1 MAIKFGCPKCGK
13 HLSANDDYAGKEG
26 KCKCGAALIVPGD
39 SDRMKFKCTQCG
51 GGISVRKTHAG
62 KKGKCPTCQ
71 NVVTVPLLGTL
82 VGGRDQA
89 VGAKTGAAAASV
101 AKISFVCP
109 ICLCN
114 VEVRQSWAGKITEC
128 PTCSSDVEVPG
139 ADTDLYGEGLAG
151 IGPGIADMEA
161 GGEAIVATGKV
172 ICPSCQ
178 RKLGDSTP
186 VCTRCGIY
194 IKNGRPILTAWDVD
208 PDELEDKAHGV
219 IKYIS
224 WLIPFGIYPVYSEAL
239 GIHKPYATWGI
250 VAVTVLV
257 SIWFSALQITNSAQM
272 RSAKNLMLWGG
283 DAKPDPQLIRML
295 YEKTNRGDAEAFYAK
310 REALRGTTPRRERD
324 IAALNELTPEQ
335 SCFGEY
341 RHVQLITHAFL
352 HGGIILH
359 LAGNMLFFLV
369 FGSRVNAAIGNI
381 LMVILYPILAI
392 AAALTYLA
400 MLGAE
405 PPTAMLGA
413 SGAVMGLAGAYLLLY
428 PAHKIY
434 MVIWMRWLFIT
445 FRLSFKC
452 FAVRG
457 FWVVLFYIMFDVIAV
472 GLGQNTGTAH
482 WAHIGGLIW
491 GFIIA
496 YGLLAGRIAYSGGDV
511 VSLVLGRHA
520 WRIIGTPHSR
530 RK

>member
-13 HLSANDDYAGKEG
+13 RLSAGDDYAGKEG
-26 KCKCGAALIVPGD
+26 RCKCGAVLIVPGD

-51 GGISVRKTHAG
+51 GGISVRKAHAG
-62 KKGKCPTCQ
+62 KKGKCPTCH
-71 NVVTVPLLGTL
+71 NAVRVPLLGTL
-82 VGGRDQA
+82 LEAHGQA
-89 VGAKTGAAAASV
+89 VGVKPGVAAAAPV
-101 AKISFVCP
+101 AMISFVCSM
-109 ICLCN
+109 CNGN
-114 VEVRQSWAGKITEC
+114 VEVRQSSAGNIMEC
-128 PTCSSDVEVPG
+128 PSCGSFVEVPG
-139 ADTDLYGEGLAG
+139 AETDPYGEGIATVG

-161 GGEAIVATGKV
+161 GGEAIVKTGKV
-172 ICPSCQ
+172 VCPSCQ
-178 RKLGDSTP
+178 RKLPDSTP

-208 PDELEDKAHGV
+208 PDEVENKAHGV
-219 IKYIS
+219 VKFVS
-224 WLIPFGIYPVYSEAL
+224 WLIPFGVYPVYSEAM
-239 GIHKPYATWGI
+239 GTHKPYATWGI

-257 SIWFSALQITNSAQM
+257 SIWFSALNISGSTQM

-283 DAKPDPQLIRML
+283 GAKPDPQRIQLL
-295 YEKTNRGDAEAFYAK
+295 YEYTNYGDAKAFYAK
-310 REALRGTTPRRERD
+310 REALSGTTPKDELD
-324 IAALNELTPEQ
+324 VAALNELTPEQ
-335 SCFGEY
+335 NCFGEY

-359 LAGNMLFFLV
+359 
-369 FGSRVNAAIGNI
+369 
-381 LMVILYPILAI
+381 
-392 AAALTYLA
+392 
-400 MLGAE
+400 
-405 PPTAMLGA
+405 
-413 SGAVMGLAGAYLLLY
+413 
-428 PAHKIY
+428 
-434 MVIWMRWLFIT
+434 
-445 FRLSFKC
+445 LSFKC

-472 GLGQNTGTAH
+472 SLGQNTGTAH
-482 WAHIGGLIW
+482 WAHIGGLVW

>member
-1 MAIKFGCPKCGK
+1 MAIKFGCPRCGK
-13 HLSANDDYAGKEG
+13 RLSVSSDYAGKEG
-26 KCKCGAALIVPGD
+26 KCKCGATLIVPGD

-51 GGISVRKTHAG
+51 KGISVRKTHAG

-71 NVVTVPLLGTL
+71 NAVTVPLLGTL
-82 VGGRDQA
+82 AGGVAGRDQD
-89 VGAKTGAAAASV
+89 VV
-101 AKISFVCP
+101 AKPTVAAVPVAMISFECP
-109 ICLCN
+109 MCLCS
-114 VEVRQSWAGKITEC
+114 VEVRQSSAGKITEC
-128 PTCSSDVEVPG
+128 PTCSSYVEVPG
-139 ADTDLYGEGLAG
+139 ADA

-161 GGEAIVATGKV
+161 GGEAIVGTGKV
-172 ICPSCQ
+172 RCPSCE
-178 RKLGDSTP
+178 RKLADGAP

-219 IKYIS
+219 VKYIS
-224 WLIPFGIYPVYSEAL
+224 WLVPFGIYPVYSEAL
-239 GIHKPYATWGI
+239 GVHKPYATWGI
-250 VAVTVLV
+250 LAATVLV
-257 SIWFSALQITNSAQM
+257 SAWFSVLGISGSTQM

-283 DAKPDPQLIRML
+283 DAEPNPQLIRVL
-295 YEKTNRGDAEAFYAK
+295 YEHTNRGDKEAFYAK
-310 REALRGTTPRRERD
+310 REALKDTVPRRERD

-369 FGSRVNAAIGNI
+369 FGTRVNAAIGNI
-381 LMVILYPILAI
+381 LMVIMYPILAI

-400 MLGAE
+400 MLGAR

-428 PAHKIY
+428 PVHKIY
-434 MVIWMRWLFIT
+434 MVIWMRWMFIT

-482 WAHIGGLIW
+482 WAHIGGLVW

-496 YGLLAGRIAYSGGDV
+496 YGLLAGRAAYSGSDM
-511 VSLVLGRHA
+511 VSLVLGKHA

>member
-1 MAIKFGCPKCGK
+1 M
-13 HLSANDDYAGKEG
+13 
-26 KCKCGAALIVPGD
+26 
-39 SDRMKFKCTQCG
+39 RR
-51 GGISVRKTHAG
+51 GISVRNAHAG
-62 KKGKCPTCQ
+62 KKGKCPKCQ
-71 NVVTVPLLGTL
+71 NAVRVPLLGTL
-82 VGGRDQA
+82 LEGHGQA
-89 VGAKTGAAAASV
+89 VAAKPSAAAAPV
-101 AKISFVCP
+101 ATISFVCAM
-109 ICLCN
+109 CDGN
-114 VEVRQSWAGKITEC
+114 VEVRQSSAGKITEC
-128 PTCSSDVEVPG
+128 PACGSFVEVPG
-139 ADTDLYGEGLAG
+139 GDTDPYGEEIATAG

-161 GGEAIVATGKV
+161 GGEAIITTGKV

-178 RKLGDSTP
+178 RKLPDSTP
-186 VCTRCGIY
+186 VCARCGIY

-219 IKYIS
+219 VKAVS
-224 WLIPFGIYPVYSEAL
+224 WLIPFGVFPVYSEAM
-239 GIHKPYATWGI
+239 GTHKPYATWGI
-250 VAVTVLV
+250 VAATVLV
-257 SIWFSALQITNSAQM
+257 SIWFLALEISGSAQM

-283 DAKPDPQLIRML
+283 GAKADAQRIEML
-295 YEKTNRGDAEAFYAK
+295 YEYTNYGDAAAFYAK
-310 REALRGTTPRRERD
+310 RETLSGTTPKDELD
-324 IAALNELTPEQ
+324 VAALEALTPEER
-335 SCFGEY
+335 CFGEY

-352 HGGIILH
+352 HGGILH

-369 FGSRVNAAIGNI
+369 FGSRVNSAIGNI

-405 PPTAMLGA
+405 APTAMLGA

-428 PAHKIY
+428 PVHKIY
-434 MVIWMRWLFIT
+434 MVIWMRWGLFLG

-457 FWVVLFYIMFDVIAV
+457 FWVVFFYIVFDVIAV
-472 GLGQNTGTAH
+472 SLLLNTGTAH

-496 YGLLAGRIAYSGGDV
+496 YGLLAGRAAYSGSDV